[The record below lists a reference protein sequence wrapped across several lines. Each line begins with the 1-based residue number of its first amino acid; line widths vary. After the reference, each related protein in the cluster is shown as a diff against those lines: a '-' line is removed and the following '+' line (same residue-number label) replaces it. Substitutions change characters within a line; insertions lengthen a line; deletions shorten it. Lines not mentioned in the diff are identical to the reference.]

1 MPAQLIARPQH
12 REDKL
17 HMRRQSCESVGSLGP
32 FSGQRP
38 ERRAPLQ
45 SIRDLQKACLLLQLS
60 TGKHTHVRKVPKARE
75 QSHGAHA
82 RLPST

>member
-1 MPAQLIARPQH
+1 V
-12 REDKL
+12 
-17 HMRRQSCESVGSLGP
+17 RRQSWESVGSLGP
-32 FSGQRP
+32 FSGQRQ

-45 SIRDLQKACLLLQLS
+45 SVRDLQKACLLLQLS
-60 TGKHTHVRKVPKARE
+60 AGEHMHVRKVPKARE